1 MTYDPKH
8 QLGAE
13 QDLAESAAPFWPL
26 FGITFFLLAG
36 LAIWSLP

>member
-1 MTYDPKH
+1 MTFDPKH
-8 QLGAE
+8 QLGSEQGLDKQAE
-13 QDLAESAAPFWPL
+13 PFWPL

>member
-1 MTYDPKH
+1 MTFDPKH
-8 QLGAE
+8 QLGSE
-13 QDLAESAAPFWPL
+13 QGLAERAEPFWPL